1 MLVCLN
7 ADYIALPPACSGY
20 SLSWPIRIT
29 LCADIYLPFRSGRIV
44 SVVDWSRKYPRYSLQ
59 PTSRGPHGG
68 NWRRPYFV
76 AEGIMRRASRDVS
89 KSAIAASNPSGVIC
103 LDEMSDGRHNAAH
116 TGRDREKRAKCAR
129 VSLWRRQADR
139 PSLSCGC
146 SPRLAWIRISTYR
159 P

>member
-1 MLVCLN
+1 MP
-7 ADYIALPPACSGY
+7 IT
-20 SLSWPIRIT
+20 SLYLQHVLAIHSRGQSESHCVPTSTFLFGRAGLCRSWIGRENIPDIHFNK
-29 LCADIYLPFRSGRIV
+29 CAS
-44 SVVDWSRKYPRYSLQ
+44 
-59 PTSRGPHGG
+59 SRGPHGG
-68 NWRRPYFV
+68 SWRRPYFV

-89 KSAIAASNPSGVIC
+89 KSAIDASNPSGVIC

-129 VSLWRRQADR
+129 VSLWRRRADR